1 MSAAPPAP
9 LVIIAAGE
17 ASGDKLGAGLIQA
30 LRQLRP
36 DIRFAGIGGDAMA
49 AAGMTCWHDV
59 TELSVMGL
67 AEVLR
72 DLPRLLKLRHRF
84 IKRLLEARP
93 ALYIGIDAPDFNF
106 PIEKRLKRSG
116 VATIHYA
123 SPSVWA
129 WRPKRVWQIAQC
141 CDHLLCLFPFEPPYY
156 AATGLTTTVVGH
168 PRADEIPL
176 EQDSLAVRRD
186 QLRQT
191 LGIREPAAVIALLPG
206 SRHGERKRLWPVFLD
221 SARALLAPPGQT
233 PAIANQLPV
242 HFVTAQADKAGRQW
256 LQDTQQQHAPELV
269 IHYLEDIDQA
279 LLACD
284 YVLAA
289 SGTVTLEALLYHRPQ
304 VAAYKLNGLTYQLV
318 KHLRL
323 MRSPWLTLPNIL
335 AADSLIPEIF
345 QHQANA
351 HNLAQAL
358 SHWQQNPAACAEYRQ
373 HARDIHQSLRKN
385 AHQQAA
391 QVVIGMLGNSE
402 RVA

>member
-1 MSAAPPAP
+1 MAASPGP

-30 LRQLRP
+30 LRQQRP
-36 DIRFAGIGGDAMA
+36 DLRFAGIGGEAMA

-59 TELSVMGL
+59 AELSVMGL

-72 DLPRLLKLRHRF
+72 DLPRLLKLRHQF
-84 IKRLLEARP
+84 IKRALRARP

-106 PIEKRLKRSG
+106 PIEKQLKRSG
-116 VATIHYA
+116 IATIHYA

-156 AATGLTTTVVGH
+156 ASTGLTTTVVGH

-176 EQDSLAVRRD
+176 EQDDLAAYRD
-186 QLRQT
+186 RLRQT
-191 LGIREPAAVIALLPG
+191 LGIREPADVIALLPG
-206 SRHGERKRLWPVFLD
+206 SRNGERKRLWPVFLD
-221 SARALLAPPGQT
+221 SARELLAVSGQT
-233 PAIANQLPV
+233 PATSNQLPV
-242 HFVTAQADKAGRQW
+242 HFVTAQANKAGQQW
-256 LQDTQQQHAPELV
+256 LQDTQQQHAPELK
-269 IHYLEDIDQA
+269 IHYLEDVDQA
-279 LLACD
+279 LLVCD

-304 VAAYKLNGLTYQLV
+304 VAAYRLNGLTYQLV

-335 AADSLIPEIF
+335 AAGPLIPEIF

-358 SHWQQNPAACAEYRQ
+358 RHWQQNPVSCAEYRQ
-373 HARDIHQSLRKN
+373 HACEIHQSLRKG

-391 QVVIGMLGNSE
+391 QAVIEMLGKSAC
-402 RVA
+402 VT